1 MLMLMMLT
9 MMVAMLSQM
18 MLILFFL
25 GAGPLLVALLLFQF
39 LFGLTDRQC
48 RIFPS
53 FSSSTSSSSP
63 FSSPFSST
71 GKMMLKLL
79 FFTGLPPVNFNGG
92 LVTSKFNNSFKSL
105 QSILCVIRRAHLKFR
120 AILPRSFAVSLMI
133 LNSLDSSFAI
143 V

>member
-1 MLMLMMLT
+1 MLMMLT

-53 FSSSTSSSSP
+53 FSSSTSS
-63 FSSPFSST
+63 SSPFSST